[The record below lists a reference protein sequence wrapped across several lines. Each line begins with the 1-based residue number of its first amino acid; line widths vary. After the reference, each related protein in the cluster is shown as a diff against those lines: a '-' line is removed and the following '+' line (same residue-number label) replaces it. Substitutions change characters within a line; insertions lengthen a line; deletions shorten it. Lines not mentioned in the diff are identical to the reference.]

1 VPWTRRPARA
11 ALDQLLEAL
20 PERFVIESLGPARF
34 VAGPQGTY
42 VVGTA
47 EDTGPEVED
56 LGQLAA
62 QVRAVLAQ
70 HLTWVPFVH
79 PLLVSDDPHPGARVA
94 VVPRSMLVDVL
105 TEGREAIEDDAV
117 DRIHELVHRGLIGAI
132 ANREGGQ
139 PAATMSGCDTWPRPM
154 ASPSPSTTSAA
165 TGSPHSWPT
174 PPGSTGWSGPPS
186 PAD

>member
-1 VPWTRRPARA
+1 MGVPWTRRPARA

-20 PERFVIESLGPARF
+20 PERFVTESLGSARF

-47 EDTGPEVED
+47 EGTGPEAD
-56 LGQLAA
+56 GLGQLAA
-62 QVRAVLAQ
+62 QVRSVLAQ

-79 PLLVSDDPHPGARVA
+79 PLLVSDDPHPGSRVA
-94 VVPRSMLVDVL
+94 VVPRSLLVDVL
-105 TEGREAIEDDAV
+105 TEGRESIEEDAV

-132 ANREGGQ
+132 ATRDGGD
-139 PAATMSGCDTWPRPM
+139 PAATMAGWDTWPRPM

-165 TGSPHSWPT
+165 TARPC
-174 PPGSTGWSGPPS
+174 
-186 PAD
+186 